1 MVEQAL
7 TKIGRLE
14 SELIKSGIDGEKKKL
29 LDETNSLLKQIG
41 SSERVNNDQKPAVD
55 IGKAIG

>member
-1 MVEQAL
+1 MEQAL
-7 TKIGRLE
+7 TKIGKVE
-14 SELIKSGIDGEKKKL
+14 SELIKTGIDGEKKKL

-41 SSERVNNDQKPAVD
+41 SSERINEDTKPSVD